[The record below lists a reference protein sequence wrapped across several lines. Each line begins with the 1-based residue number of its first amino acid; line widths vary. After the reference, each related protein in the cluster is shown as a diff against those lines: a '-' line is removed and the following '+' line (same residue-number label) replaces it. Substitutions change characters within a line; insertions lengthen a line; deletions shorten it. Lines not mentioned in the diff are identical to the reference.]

1 MIVCKTCKIP
11 FEPGAQF
18 CASCG
23 GFVDYVGAKEGE
35 SAPGPGP
42 SAGAAGVAAW
52 PDEVPQGDA
61 EQQAFAV
68 SAADQSEQRA
78 IAEAEAK
85 EREAAEARARA
96 AAAATAEATARAQA
110 QAETDADAKAKAENE
125 AKLQAAAKAKAETD
139 AAAAAK
145 AAESSR
151 RAAAMIA
158 KPAPHPRPPAA
169 PVAPQPVAT
178 APAEPTPAV
187 APKWPPPQTVTAEPG
202 EVTCGQCGTGNP
214 STRTFCR
221 QCGAQLGQPP
231 PAPVVPPPPRESGDL
246 FEKLKVPLIILAA
259 VVVIGGAAFLL
270 TRGGGDG
277 GGGGS
282 ADGGSTETTVDET
295 PTEPVSKQVTVDST
309 RSFVDTGIVVAVGDE
324 VQIAATGRA
333 FHGGGDGS
341 SGPEGD
347 GDPGLQQF
355 NVLADANH
363 NALIAKIGPAGKP
376 FLVGPRLT
384 FTAEEEGPLILGV
397 NDTGVNNNSGAYAA
411 TITVGG
417 GS

>member
-1 MIVCKTCKIP
+1 MIVCKTCKVP

-35 SAPGPGP
+35 SA
-42 SAGAAGVAAW
+42 AGVPSGGTGGAGG
-52 PDEVPQGDA
+52 PDVLRGDT
-61 EQQAFAV
+61 EQQAFAA
-68 SAADQSEQRA
+68 SAADESEQRA

-85 EREAAEARARA
+85 EREESEARARA
-96 AAAATAEATARAQA
+96 SAAATAEATARAKA
-110 QAETDADAKAKAENE
+110 QVETDADAKAKAENE
-125 AKLQAAAKAKAETD
+125 AKLQAAAKAKAEAE

-158 KPAPHPRPPAA
+158 KPAPRPRPPST

-178 APAEPTPAV
+178 APADPKPAV
-187 APKWPPPQTVTAEPG
+187 APKWPPPTAAAPQPG
-202 EVTCGQCGTGNP
+202 ELTCGQCGTGNP
-214 STRTFCR
+214 SSRTFCR
-221 QCGAQLGQPP
+221 QCGAPLGQPAP
-231 PAPVVPPPPRESGDL
+231 PPVVPPPPRNSRGL
-246 FEKLKVPLIILAA
+246 LKKLKLPLVFLAA
-259 VVVIGGAAFLL
+259 LVVIGGGAFLL

-282 ADGGSTETTVDET
+282 ADGGSTESTVDGNQP

-309 RSFVDTGIVVAVGDE
+309 RSFVDTGIVLAVGDE
-324 VQIAATGRA
+324 VQIAATGRS
-333 FHGGGDGS
+333 FHGGGGGS

-347 GDPGLQQF
+347 SDPGLRQF
-355 NVLADANH
+355 NVIADTNH
-363 NALIAKIGPAGKP
+363 NALIAKIGQSGKP
-376 FLVGPRLT
+376 FIVGAKLT
-384 FTAEEEGPLILGV
+384 FTAEEAGPLILGV

-417 GS
+417 G